1 MTPAG
6 LRVSPAGSEPVN
18 SDQVGVPVPPEEA
31 RGAEYAAP
39 TVAAGREVVVIV
51 SAALTVI
58 DSD

>member
-6 LRVSPAGSEPVN
+6 LRVKPVGSEPVN
-18 SDQVGVPVPPEEA
+18 SDHVTVPVPPEEA

-39 TVAAGREVVVIV
+39 AVAAGKVVVVIV

-58 DSD
+58 EST